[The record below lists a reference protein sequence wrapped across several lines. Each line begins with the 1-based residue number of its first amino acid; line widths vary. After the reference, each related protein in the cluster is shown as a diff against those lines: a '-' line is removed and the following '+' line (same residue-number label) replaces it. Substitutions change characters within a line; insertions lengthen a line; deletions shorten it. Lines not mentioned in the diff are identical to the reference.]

1 MYKSLYQSLK
11 FDSLLDILISKIL
24 PTLNNKNVHID
35 FNINSD
41 RSFVDKVKE
50 VTSLNVTLYHNKANN
65 NYPPVDSASIKIEA
79 GDLSN
84 LVGGGTDMM
93 RHPFSDMAVLK
104 SKAEFLERLSAALP
118 LDHAVKVDY
127 SIDRTFDLIKSQKLK
142 VKSILNKDTIIK
154 NYEYIYYY
162 FNKYVKILESNT
174 NNKNIQMTTNGCA
187 GHFDYDQAVLAAWLE
202 YIQRDGFLVYW
213 LNTISPKVIDIDTYL
228 VDSNE
233 KIGNSKKGDL
243 FKILKDFKK
252 YNIEYYFLDIT
263 SDIDVPNVLCVILS
277 EVRGAKRMHMG
288 SGTGFDTNQALMSAA
303 LEAMANSTFRY
314 TKESQPFEVKGY
326 KPFID
331 KGIDK
336 NKRQDIYYEKGMI
349 DNINFIFKSTESISV
364 EDWGSV
370 NGEIKKRG
378 YDTGRLA
385 DDTPYQMQY
394 LKDIFKERIATN
406 PNYNVYV
413 YEYQNKLIKYWDY
426 KVVRIICPAL
436 YSLYLTESYADPEH
450 PRLAEF
456 VRNKGWEHKA
466 KLNIWPHPFP

>member
-11 FDSLLDILISKIL
+11 FDSLLHILISKIL
-24 PTLNNKNVHID
+24 PTLNDQNVHID

-41 RSFVDKVKE
+41 QSFVDKVKE
-50 VTSLNVTLYHNKANN
+50 VTALNVILYHNKPNN
-65 NYPPVDSASIKIEA
+65 NYPQVDSVSIKVEG
-79 GDLSN
+79 GDLATLIGS
-84 LVGGGTDMM
+84 GTDIM
-93 RHPFSDMAVLK
+93 RYPPANMAMLK
-104 SKAEFLERLSAALP
+104 SKGEFLERLSSALP
-118 LDHAVKVDY
+118 LDQAVKVGY
-127 SIDRTFDLIKSQKLK
+127 SIEQTFDLVKSQKLK
-142 VKSILNKDTIIK
+142 VKSILNKDAIIK

-187 GHFDYDQAVLAAWLE
+187 GHFDYDQAVLSAWLE
-202 YIQRDGFLVYW
+202 HIQRDGFLVYW

-228 VDSNE
+228 IDDNE
-233 KIGNSKKGDL
+233 KIGNSKKEDL

-277 EVRGAKRMHMG
+277 EVRGVKRMHMG

-303 LEAMANSTFRY
+303 LEAMTNSTFRY
-314 TKESQPFEVKGY
+314 TKQPQTFEVKGY

-331 KGIDK
+331 KSIDK
-336 NKRQDIYYEKGMI
+336 NKRQDIYYEKDMI
-349 DNINFIFKSTESISV
+349 DNIDFIFKSTESISV
-364 EDWGSV
+364 ENWGSV
-370 NGEIKKRG
+370 IGAIKRRG
-378 YDTGRLA
+378 YDTLRLT
-385 DDTPYQMQY
+385 DDIAYQIQY
-394 LKDIFKERIATN
+394 LKDIFKERMATN
-406 PNYNVYV
+406 INYNVYV

-426 KVVRIICPAL
+426 KVVRVICQAL
-436 YSLYLTESYADPEH
+436 YSLYLTESYADPDH

-466 KLNIWPHPFP
+466 KSNIWPHPFP